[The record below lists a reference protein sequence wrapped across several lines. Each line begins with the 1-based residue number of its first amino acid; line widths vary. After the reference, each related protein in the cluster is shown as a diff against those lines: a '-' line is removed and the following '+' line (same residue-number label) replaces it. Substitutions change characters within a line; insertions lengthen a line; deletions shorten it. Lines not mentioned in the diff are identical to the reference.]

1 MAPRPKTMTVAIA
14 LREWIG
20 HRKLPKY
27 IQAIFASRSRYLQN
41 LLAFSVYLALDLRK
55 TTAAVS

>member
-1 MAPRPKTMTVAIA
+1 MTVAIA

-20 HRKLPKY
+20 HRKLPEY